1 MALRIFGKLLRAPP
15 CLQRDTRIMLEG
27 VKHNSSIQLS
37 KLLGCLLHQLH
48 ECKLCETQMG
58 RMPIP
63 AMQLTRCL
71 PGLLCRL
78 CAWHTTVST
87 DKCRAPGKSRHA
99 KRACRPCLHELA
111 MSDKTPQGGSGVQLH
126 SGSDNAG
133 KLAGLLVGP
142 GVQQVV
148 CLLLVALRQ
157 TDFLR
162 GSRLSRQPG

>member
-15 CLQRDTRIMLEG
+15 CLQRDTGIVLEG
-27 VKHNSSIQLS
+27 VKLNFSIQLS
-37 KLLGCLLHQLH
+37 ELLGCLLHQLQD
-48 ECKLCETQMG
+48 CKLCETQIG
-58 RMPIP
+58 RMLIS

-78 CAWHTTVST
+78 CAWHITVST
-87 DKCRAPGKSRHA
+87 DKCWAPGKFQHD
-99 KRACRPCLHELA
+99 KHTCRPCLHKLA

-162 GSRLSRQPG
+162 GSRLSH